1 MSRSGPITKD
11 TSTIALGM
19 AQIRVL
25 ASAANIASIEP
36 VGTPSDSIG
45 ALAATKYMGE
55 TEWFNFESGFPLIE
69 DYAIVTREKA
79 SLECTFN
86 ELTPANLALAHGID
100 PTVSGEYTLVHSG
113 EIEIGGR
120 TAAAYVRMEALY
132 TFPNGI
138 NTMQIIFPRAQV
150 TSSPEID
157 MQSEDAVGVPVT
169 FESKNAS
176 SDTTG
181 GNAVWDDKPLGRIL
195 FA

>member
-11 TSTIALGM
+11 TSAIALGM

-25 ASAANIASIEP
+25 ASATNIASVEP
-36 VGTPSDSIG
+36 VGSASDSIG

-86 ELTPANLALAHGID
+86 ELTPANLALAHGLD
-100 PTVSGEYTLVHSG
+100 PTSGYTEVHSG

-132 TFPNGI
+132 TFPNGT

-150 TSSPEID
+150 TSSPEMD

-181 GNAVWDDKPLGRIL
+181 GDAVWDDKPLGRIL
-195 FA
+195 FE